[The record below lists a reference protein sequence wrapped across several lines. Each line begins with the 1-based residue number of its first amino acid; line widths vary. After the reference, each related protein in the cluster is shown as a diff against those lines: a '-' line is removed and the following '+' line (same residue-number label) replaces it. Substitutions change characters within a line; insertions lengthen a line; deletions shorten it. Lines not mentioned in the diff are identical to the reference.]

1 MEVVTSKRNVR
12 GVVRYGLLMTTTALM
27 TVGGAFFA
35 QAQDVKLV
43 DGTVQAAL
51 LSFNISPQSLTD
63 ALAQFG
69 MQSGMQVSANADLL
83 RGKSSPGVSGAMKPE
98 DALAQILKGTNIAYS
113 LADGKTAL
121 LYVAG
126 SAEDG
131 AVQLQPIHVLA
142 TNSRD
147 NGVGFNGAP
156 DEVYITPKS
165 ISVISRD
172 AIQKAAVRDTRQL
185 FNTVAGVYS
194 GDGQG
199 SFPTVSPNIR
209 GLQDSGRVIV
219 SIDGARQNA
228 QEGGRYGAGGIG
240 SFGMA
245 MVDTAF
251 IRSVEV
257 DRSVDASSNMVGSL
271 GGGVEFRTVE
281 ADDIISDGNTWGFEV
296 SGTGGTN
303 AYNLDASALGAMHID
318 EHFSLTVG
326 ASRQEFGEYEP
337 GQNGP
342 DIVGRYDLTDRDNTG
357 QFIKVE
363 MDYND
368 LDASLAWV
376 RQEKNFAYLVNSLG
390 DVGSSFDTTNNT
402 FVGDVNWDPANPW
415 IDLEAKVWLNRFDSL
430 EDRDERPSFTVQT
443 DIDKSLTSIGFSLE
457 NTSLWETNLGD
468 LSFNYGVEG
477 YRDDGTKS
485 ASSSAIDTDP
495 RIASSYG
502 AFSPAGKRDN
512 ASGFLNATYEPV
524 EWLSV
529 AGGLRYD
536 WYRLKGSPTFY
547 NFYTDVSVVT
557 AQHVLTQYDAQV
569 QLMGQ
574 PAVDALL
581 GAIPPL
587 EAVWKNTWGEIL
599 DGSFYTEGSMQY
611 TYTNVENEHTLHI
624 DRSEGAW
631 LPSATISF
639 RPFDWM
645 EPYVSYSKSLRPP
658 TLTEAFMSGAFSP
671 SDGVGRSVAPNVNLR
686 PERAETFEVGL
697 NIIKDNLF
705 MNEDHLRL
713 KFSAFRR
720 VLDDYIVMGQIIAAA
735 EPDRTYTAFVNLA
748 DESVMRG
755 LEFEGSYDAGTFWFG
770 ASAAKLKTD
779 WAQKTETY
787 DNGTVSTN
795 GDVFAWNSTVP
806 PDFTGTLE
814 AGVRLMD
821 RRLSLGGVVHYAEP
835 TELPI
840 IDNNGQLRENSD
852 AYTTYGLNASFKLD
866 EHATFHFNADNLTDE
881 RYIPAT
887 GSYLAPGRTLTATMS
902 LKF

>member
-1 MEVVTSKRNVR
+1 VEVVTSRRNVR

-35 QAQDVKLV
+35 QAQDAKLA

-69 MQSGMQVSANADLL
+69 LQSGMQVSANADLL

-113 LADGKTAL
+113 LSDGKTAL

-131 AVQLQPIHVLA
+131 AVQLEPIHVLA
-142 TNSRD
+142 TNSSGH
-147 NGVGFNGAP
+147 GVGFNGAP
-156 DEVYITPKS
+156 DDVYTASKS
-165 ISVISRD
+165 ISVISRE
-172 AIQKAAVRDTRQL
+172 AVQKAAVRDTRQL

-228 QEGGRYGAGGIG
+228 QDGGRYGAAGIG

-257 DRSVDASSNMVGSL
+257 DRSVDATSNMVGSL

-303 AYNLDASALGAMHID
+303 AYNLDAFALGAMHID

-326 ASRQEFGEYEP
+326 GSRQKFGAYEA

-342 DIVGRYDLTDRDNTG
+342 PVSGRSDLVDRDNTG
-357 QFIKVE
+357 QFVKVE
-363 MDYND
+363 MAYDD
-368 LDASLAWV
+368 FDASLAWV
-376 RQEKNFAYLVNSLG
+376 RQEKNFAYYVNII
-390 DVGSSFDTTNNT
+390 DEIGSSFDTTNNT
-402 FVGDVNWDPANPW
+402 LVGDVHWNPDNPL
-415 IDLEAKVWLNRFDSL
+415 IDLKSKVWFNRFDSL
-430 EDRDERPSFTVQT
+430 EDRDERPLFTVQT
-443 DIDKSLTSIGFSLE
+443 DIDKSLSSIGFSVE
-457 NTSLWETNLGD
+457 NTSMWDIGAGALR
-468 LSFNYGVEG
+468 FNYGLEG
-477 YRDDGTKS
+477 YRDEGKKS
-485 ASSSAIDTDP
+485 ASSSVIDTDP

-502 AFSPAGKRDN
+502 AFSPAGRRDN
-512 ASGFLNATYEPV
+512 ASSFLNATYEPV
-524 EWLSV
+524 EWVSV
-529 AGGLRYD
+529 TGGLRYD

-547 NFYTDVSVVT
+547 NFYTDVTTVT
-557 AQHVLTQYDAQV
+557 AQHVLTQYDANV

-574 PAVDALL
+574 PAVDAIL

-587 EAVWKNTWGEIL
+587 EFIWKNTWGEIL
-599 DGSFYTEGSMQY
+599 NGRFVQEGNTDS
-611 TYTNVENEHTLHI
+611 TLTPVENEHTLHI

-639 RPFDWM
+639 QPFDWL

-658 TLTEAFMSGAFSP
+658 TLTEAFMSGNFTP
-671 SDGVGRSVAPNVNLR
+671 FDGVGENSAPNVNLR
-686 PERAETFEVGL
+686 PERAETFEAGL
-697 NIIKDNLF
+697 NILKDDLF
-705 MNEDHLRL
+705 LKDDHLRL
-713 KFSAFRR
+713 KLSAFRR
-720 VLDDYIVMGQIIAAA
+720 VIDDYIVMGQIITAQ
-735 EPDRTYTAFVNLA
+735 EPDRPYTAFVNLA
-748 DESVMRG
+748 DASVMRG

-779 WAQKTETY
+779 WAQKTDTY

-821 RRLSLGGVVHYAEP
+821 RRLSLGGAVHYAEP

-866 EHATFHFNADNLTDE
+866 EHATFHFNADNLTDQ